1 MEKQKFNKEWNYDL
15 KMYKC
20 PLCGTDLEMYDKD
33 FDFPGKGCYWF
44 SCKNHIKLDFIYFIR
59 FGQVWKIAV
68 CDEGKDIYEVKFRL
82 VGVNNESK

>member
-1 MEKQKFNKEWNYDL
+1 MEKRKFNKEWNYDL

-20 PLCGTDLEMYDKD
+20 PLCGADLKMYDKD

-44 SCKNHIKLDFIYFIR
+44 SCKGHIKLDFVYHIR
-59 FGQVWKIAV
+59 FSQVWKVEIWN
-68 CDEGKDIYEVKFRL
+68 EGEIMYDVKFRL